1 MGKLA
6 NKYILFFFFYFQIFC
21 FTFKKAFVLLHM
33 VLLWS
38 VWVSLIYMWSYLVVL
53 HSSIINMFVYAE
65 LLFFYCSVVLWLE
78 NVKSA
83 CLPIRAL
90 DCDFF
95 ESVRVKIWRGRTC
108 ASAWSA
114 LLQSV
119 CAEEPQHIVAGER
132 FHWSSEER
140 RFQRER
146 FSRAWFTPVSHRTR
160 KQSRGSAEA
169 AHMQSGSSVRPLC
182 FHSPHQ
188 QEREG
193 ARSGRSATEDLVFKL
208 K

>member
-1 MGKLA
+1 
-6 NKYILFFFFYFQIFC
+6 
-21 FTFKKAFVLLHM
+21 M

-119 CAEEPQHIVAGER
+119 CAEEPGLR
-132 FHWSSEER
+132 PFHTAR
-140 RFQRER
+140 V
-146 FSRAWFTPVSHRTR
+146 SR
-160 KQSRGSAEA
+160 AEA
-169 AHMQSGSSVRPLC
+169 AQKRRICRVGAACAHCAFTRRVSTSTKVRAADGVQRRIW
-182 FHSPHQ
+182 FSN
-188 QEREG
+188 
-193 ARSGRSATEDLVFKL
+193 
-208 K
+208 